1 MKCCKIDDSVNQINR
16 ALLVVSC
23 EKLGKPLIVLT
34 TSSFNKISTTKAML
48 KSRVDWTFGRW
59 LDSLHKI
66 KDSNKQTAL
75 PEQLLS
81 NNAHQIKYKN
91 DEDNLRR
98 SFPPLNIYHW

>member
-1 MKCCKIDDSVNQINR
+1 MIVWIKSIVHYTRRMLWKET
-16 ALLVVSC
+16 AF
-23 EKLGKPLIVLT
+23 VLT
-34 TSSFNKISTTKAML
+34 TSSFNEISTTKAML

-81 NNAHQIKYKN
+81 NNAQQIKYKN

-98 SFPPLNIYHW
+98 SFPPLNIYHR

>member
-1 MKCCKIDDSVNQINR
+1 MIRSVNQINR

-23 EKLGKPLIVLT
+23 EKLDQTAYCSHDIL
-34 TSSFNKISTTKAML
+34 FNKISTTKAML

-66 KDSNKQTAL
+66 KDSNKQTAV

-81 NNAHQIKYKN
+81 NNAQQI
-91 DEDNLRR
+91 
-98 SFPPLNIYHW
+98 I